1 LGFFAR
7 KRDFD
12 GRMIFGKLI
21 GNNGRTGSGGVFPRE
36 PAEAR
41 EWAERYLTVAE
52 VEAGFAG
59 AIQDA

>member
-1 LGFFAR
+1 
-7 KRDFD
+7 
-12 GRMIFGKLI
+12 MNFGKRI
-21 GNNGRTGSGGVFPRE
+21 GNNGRAGSSGVFPME